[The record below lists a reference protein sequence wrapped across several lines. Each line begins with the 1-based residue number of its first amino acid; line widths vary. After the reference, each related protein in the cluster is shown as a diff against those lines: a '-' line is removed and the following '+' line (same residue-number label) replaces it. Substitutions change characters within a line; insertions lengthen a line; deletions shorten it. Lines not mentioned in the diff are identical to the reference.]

1 MEAQLWSPGPWRNN
15 LLEIENKSKVQT
27 PALQNLLC
35 AHCPAPIVR
44 CSNLWILEDA
54 TREGI

>member
-1 MEAQLWSPGPWRNN
+1 MEAQLRSPSPWRNN
-15 LLEIENKSKVQT
+15 LLDIENKSKVQT
-27 PALQNLLC
+27 PALQNLFC

-44 CSNLWILEDA
+44 SSSLRILEDA